1 MKLLNEYNAVIYKNK
16 EDYHTNR
23 GYYMGDG
30 LLHLVQVDVDPF
42 TLWIIKPYPRNM
54 TTETF
59 DWTVDGYKELKDD
72 YSSVRYEQGERKIN
86 DDPTWRAVDRGAF
99 KLTAHRLVMDD
110 TDAVKFKLIHGS
122 HD

>member
-1 MKLLNEYNAVIYKNK
+1 M
-16 EDYHTNR
+16 
-23 GYYMGDG
+23 
-30 LLHLVQVDVDPF
+30 
-42 TLWIIKPYPRNM
+42 IIRR
-54 TTETF
+54 F
-59 DWTVDGYKELKDD
+59 DTSKVN
-72 YSSVRYEQGERKIN
+72 N